1 MDEPMKQTLILVAM
15 ATFLTFTSCR
25 STKGLERPLTPTEKP
40 SASTTGV
47 KGTQAVETY
56 VTRVTGNAV
65 SQQCITAKVKV
76 EFQGAGKD
84 LSVNGQLR
92 MKRDDVVQ
100 LSLTFLGMEV
110 GRLEFTP
117 QDVLIVDRMNKQY
130 VRAAYSEVSFLKSA
144 NLDFYS
150 LQALFWNELFIPGER
165 AVKNHVSRFQLKENG
180 TTTLLSL
187 TDTPR
192 LNYTFTTQARD
203 ARIERMDA
211 SGRNASDKGTFTF
224 SYSDFTSFAGRTFP
238 SGMKMQVTGAGKDM
252 GLALHL
258 SRLGNDSDWQQ
269 RTTVSSKYT
278 RRSVDEV
285 LGRLLKQ

>member
-1 MDEPMKQTLILVAM
+1 MKPMKQTLLLVAM
-15 ATFLTFTSCR
+15 ATFLTLTSCR
-25 STKGLERPLTPTEKP
+25 STKGLERPSAPTEKP

-47 KGTQAVETY
+47 KSTQAVDAY
-56 VTRVTGNAV
+56 VARIANNAV
-65 SQQCITAKVKV
+65 SQQYITSKVKV
-76 EFQGAGKD
+76 ELQGAGKD

-92 MKRDDVVQ
+92 MKRNDVVQ

-165 AVKNHVSRFQLKENG
+165 AVKNHATRFQLKENG

-192 LNYTFTTQARD
+192 LNYTFTTQAHE
-203 ARIERMDA
+203 ARIERMEA
-211 SGRNASDKGTFTF
+211 SSRNASDRGTFSFT
-224 SYSDFTSFAGRTFP
+224 YSGFTSFAGHSFP
-238 SGMKMQVTGAGKDM
+238 SDMQMQVTGTGKDL
-252 GLALHL
+252 GLTLHL

-278 RRSVDEV
+278 RRGVDEV